1 MKQLNRFSRIIL
13 LLPVILLAGCS
24 GNYGKKVKHGHV
36 EVFYKDGISE
46 PQAQRTADLLY
57 EADVLVNN
65 NTSSRKSIQLT
76 KQNDTFYF
84 RMVVDEKK
92 LPLVK
97 DETFLTMGSVLSDSI
112 FNGSPVNVDLTN
124 DRFKSIRVVHFKRID
139 YDGVES
145 DKTNSGNPSD
155 SSVNNQ

>member
-1 MKQLNRFSRIIL
+1 MKSLNLLSRLLL
-13 LLPVILLAGCS
+13 LLPLIFIASCA

-36 EVFYKDGISE
+36 EVFYKDGITE
-46 PQAQRTADLLY
+46 AQAQKTADLLY

-65 NTSSRKSIQLT
+65 NTSSRKSIQLS
-76 KQNDTFYF
+76 KANDTFYF
-84 RMVVDEKK
+84 RMVVDKKK
-92 LPLVK
+92 LPMIK
-97 DETFLTMGSVLSDSI
+97 DDTFYTMGSVISDSI

-139 YDGVES
+139 YDGV
-145 DKTNSGNPSD
+145 DNDNTNSGNPGD